1 MMLIK
6 AYAESMRPGTSNVPG
21 ETMGQFIR
29 RTGGSI
35 VGATNRT
42 RGRFA
47 PVSNQRQRGRYAGQP
62 NRMTGPYPPARGR

>member
-1 MMLIK
+1 MFVLK
-6 AYAESMRPGTSNVPG
+6 VNAEGRTGVGRAGESMGD
-21 ETMGQFIR
+21 FIR